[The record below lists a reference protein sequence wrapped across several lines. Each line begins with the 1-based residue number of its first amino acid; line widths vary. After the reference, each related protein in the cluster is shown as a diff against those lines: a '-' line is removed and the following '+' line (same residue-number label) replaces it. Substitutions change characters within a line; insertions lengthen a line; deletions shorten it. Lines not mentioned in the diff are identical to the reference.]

1 MDSLLTPLGLIISL
15 NHCRGTLWLAVK
27 VAVVVVLGSGD
38 AILVMIVVRG
48 SGSSSSSSSS
58 KSSSIIGEKHIA
70 TLQSLQEQK
79 AVRASVVPHPAQ
91 YNNVK

>member
-48 SGSSSSSSSS
+48 SGSSSSSSS